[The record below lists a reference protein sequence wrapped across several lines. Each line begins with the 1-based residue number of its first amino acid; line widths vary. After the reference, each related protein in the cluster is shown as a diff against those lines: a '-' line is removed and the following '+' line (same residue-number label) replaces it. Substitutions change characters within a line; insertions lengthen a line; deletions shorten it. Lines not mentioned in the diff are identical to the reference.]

1 MSAIELFK
9 QLLPETFTG
18 LERQELRE
26 RIRALEAKVRGEPQL
41 DILTTHYFS
50 KDVYARQILIP
61 KGGLV
66 VGKIHKHANM
76 NIISKGDVSFLSID
90 GVERVVAPH
99 TFVASPG
106 AKRVIYAHEDTV
118 WTTIHG
124 THLTDLDNIEAEFI
138 AVDYD
143 DVCETDL
150 KILKGE
156 VCLG

>member
-1 MSAIELFK
+1 MSALELFQK
-9 QLLPETFTG
+9 ILPETFTG
-18 LERQELRE
+18 IERQELRE
-26 RIRALEAKVRGEPQL
+26 RIRALEAKVRGEPQI

-50 KDVYARQILIP
+50 KNVYARQIFIP
-61 KGGLV
+61 KGALV

-76 NIISKGDVSFLSID
+76 NIVSKGDVSFLSID
-90 GVERVVAPH
+90 GADRVIAPH

-106 AKRVIYAHEDTV
+106 AKRVIYAHEDTI

-124 THLTDLDNIEAEFI
+124 THLTDLDKIEEEFI

-143 DVCETDL
+143 QVCEEDL